1 MENFHINYMTIYTI
15 ATEVE
20 MLGREFGIYRS
31 KLLRIVKI
39 LSQLI
44 LYCFLWMLDCECSS
58 HRNIENL
65 MCIKSFIVM
74 DDQKILFWRRNKWSK
89 YYSSLYQYTHGEK
102 FLNCIWKYL
111 LKEWLLISLRI
122 YIDLLKEI
130 LRHFWKWPVSHKG
143 NKQIS
148 SFWMCCFDL

>member
-44 LYCFLWMLDCECSS
+44 LYCFL
-58 HRNIENL
+58 
-65 MCIKSFIVM
+65 
-74 DDQKILFWRRNKWSK
+74 
-89 YYSSLYQYTHGEK
+89 
-102 FLNCIWKYL
+102 
-111 LKEWLLISLRI
+111 
-122 YIDLLKEI
+122 
-130 LRHFWKWPVSHKG
+130 
-143 NKQIS
+143 
-148 SFWMCCFDL
+148 